1 MLKNQLKSKIN
12 YRVILLFLSLIGIM
26 VCLTVIIEA
35 KSVILE
41 SEENF
46 TIVVLPDTQYYSEN
60 YPWIFDNQT
69 LWIVENRD
77 LLNIVFVTHEGD
89 LVEHWNNIVEWE
101 NANDS
106 MSRLDTK
113 VPWGVLPGNHDGFYG
128 NLSNYNQYFGYDR
141 FNDKIWYGGAYQ
153 NNNTNSYQL
162 FSAGG
167 DDYLIFHIQYNPS
180 DDILSWANNVIDLY
194 PNNKVIVTTHDY
206 LHGYLAVQRSETG
219 DKMWRK
225 LIEPHANQIFLVL
238 SGHHFWE
245 NEARIT
251 SSVDGNFVHQLLSD
265 YQDRS
270 NGGNGWLRII
280 EFSPKIDEISIKT
293 YSPYLNKFETDSNS
307 QFMLDN
313 KVTEYDFLIPIFN
326 FLPIVILIV
335 VSTIV
340 ASYFIL
346 KRSPKNQ

>member
-1 MLKNQLKSKIN
+1 
-12 YRVILLFLSLIGIM
+12 
-26 VCLTVIIEA
+26 
-35 KSVILE
+35 
-41 SEENF
+41 
-46 TIVVLPDTQYYSEN
+46 
-60 YPWIFDNQT
+60 
-69 LWIVENRD
+69 
-77 LLNIVFVTHEGD
+77 
-89 LVEHWNNIVEWE
+89 
-101 NANDS
+101 
-106 MSRLDTK
+106 
-113 VPWGVLPGNHDGFYG
+113 
-128 NLSNYNQYFGYDR
+128 
-141 FNDKIWYGGAYQ
+141 
-153 NNNTNSYQL
+153 
-162 FSAGG
+162 
-167 DDYLIFHIQYNPS
+167 
-180 DDILSWANNVIDLY
+180 
-194 PNNKVIVTTHDY
+194 
-206 LHGYLAVQRSETG
+206 
-219 DKMWRK
+219 MWRK

-326 FLPIVILIV
+326 FLHIVILIV
-335 VSTIV
+335 VSTLV